1 MFQPIEKNQFHLQDL
16 QNEANLLFGGLVKK
30 LRSKCNMF
38 ITLMTV
44 LCPNLYI
51 FFFPLTI
58 LFFYK
63 PLLKVVPQNNK
74 VCLIISIIDNALLL

>member
-1 MFQPIEKNQFHLQDL
+1 MFQSIEKTQFHLQNL
-16 QNEANLLFGGLVKK
+16 QNEVNLLQNEVNLLFGDLVIK
-30 LRSKCNMF
+30 LRSKCNMS

-51 FFFPLTI
+51 CPPLTI

-74 VCLIISIIDNALLL
+74 VCQIINN